1 MSLYS
6 VYRLVYEL
14 GDGVKKTDTGTI
26 SGSPQK
32 KVVYAVIAVAV
43 VILAVVLIAKFSH
56 NLDLLDPASGAMS
69 IAPRQ
74 TISTVNHLD
83 DRAIVRPTVSFRP
96 LATCSGSQVPCGG
109 SCTDTGSDPRNC
121 GTCGNV
127 CLNYP
132 NMNGTCSGGTCSYTC
147 SKSYMR
153 VYEDCNKN
161 TADGCEVNL
170 ASDPNNCG
178 SCGKAC
184 DAGQVCLYSCQK
196 PLGSGGAAETL
207 SPPSGLLR

>member
-1 MSLYS
+1 
-6 VYRLVYEL
+6 L
-14 GDGVKKTDTGTI
+14 GEGEKKPDTGTI

-32 KVVYAVIAVAV
+32 KIVYAVIAVAV
-43 VILAVVLIAKFSH
+43 VILAVVLIAKFSY
-56 NLDLLDPASGAMS
+56 NLDLLDPTSGAMS

-74 TISTVNHLD
+74 TVSTVKLID

-96 LATCSGSQVPCGG
+96 MPTCTGTQVLCGG
-109 SCTDTGSDPRNC
+109 LCTDTGSDLQNC
-121 GTCGNV
+121 GACGKV
-127 CLNYP
+127 CSDYP

-147 SKSYMR
+147 SKSYMK

-178 SCGKAC
+178 TCGKAC
-184 DAGQVCLYSCQK
+184 DAGQGCLYSCQK

-207 SPPSGLLR
+207 SPPSGLLK